1 MMSVLK
7 IEHTCQSCIYH
18 SLGRK
23 SLGARLVRAA
33 QDDNGR
39 LKKTRSH
46 EPERLIRYRHQIRK
60 HLQKVEAED
69 EDASGEEDE

>member
-7 IEHTCQSCIYH
+7 IEHARQSYTYH

-23 SLGARLVRAA
+23 SLGARLVRTA
-33 QDDNGR
+33 QDDNGQ

-46 EPERLIRYRHQIRK
+46 GPERLSHYRHQIRK

-69 EDASGEEDE
+69 EDA